1 MTMMKKRAKEMDH
14 LNRPRI
20 LGTSMKKFA
29 VREWVSRGD
38 GFGGRGVYRYGDLH
52 CSASLDVAPYFFF
65 GKRSVSRYVIDSCEE
80 MSHVFEEEEEEEELI
95 HEKDRLTHVILI
107 SNI

>member
-29 VREWVSRGD
+29 VREWVSRRG
-38 GFGGRGVYRYGDLH
+38 GFGGEGGFIGMVTYIVLLLWMLRPIV
-52 CSASLDVAPYFFF
+52 F
-65 GKRSVSRYVIDSCEE
+65 GK
-80 MSHVFEEEEEEEELI
+80 
-95 HEKDRLTHVILI
+95 
-107 SNI
+107 

>member
-29 VREWVSRGD
+29 VRRWVSRRD
-38 GFGGRGVYRYGDLH
+38 GFGGEGGFIGMVTYIVLLLWMLRPIV
-52 CSASLDVAPYFFF
+52 F
-65 GKRSVSRYVIDSCEE
+65 GK
-80 MSHVFEEEEEEEELI
+80 
-95 HEKDRLTHVILI
+95 
-107 SNI
+107 

>member
-29 VREWVSRGD
+29 VREWVSMGGWIWRGD
-38 GFGGRGVYRYGDLH
+38 L
-52 CSASLDVAPYFFF
+52 
-65 GKRSVSRYVIDSCEE
+65 
-80 MSHVFEEEEEEEELI
+80 
-95 HEKDRLTHVILI
+95 
-107 SNI
+107 